1 MLDHKLIKPA
11 VLYRGKEWS
20 IDLFKA
26 ILEEYYCQKIIKK
39 HFNKTLIIS
48 VADERR
54 FQWSNKCW
62 ICNKSFTDEDKKAKD
77 FDHIT
82 ERYWGSPHSN
92 SNTNLKLTKNVPEIF
107 HNLRGYDGHSIMEEI
122 SKCDVEIR
130 VIPNGLEKHMAF
142 TINENFIFIGSIQF
156 KKSSLG
162 FLVKN
167 LSNNDFKLLL
177 QEFNGDLLKLVKQKE
192 VHLYKCMGSL
202 LKNNYLIDLNFL
214 VP

>member
-1 MLDHKLIKPA
+1 M
-11 VLYRGKEWS
+11 
-20 IDLFKA
+20 
-26 ILEEYYCQKIIKK
+26 
-39 HFNKTLIIS
+39 
-48 VADERR
+48 
-54 FQWSNKCW
+54 
-62 ICNKSFTDEDKKAKD
+62 
-77 FDHIT
+77 
-82 ERYWGSPHSN
+82 
-92 SNTNLKLTKNVPEIF
+92 TKNVPEIF

-156 KKSSLG
+156 KESSLG

-192 VHLYKCMGSL
+192 VHLYKCMDSL